1 MLSLLLTESL
11 CQYDG
16 SKARPVKGV
25 KSTTRGYDFHG
36 SSYDYYATD
45 TTGTGWEPT
54 SDGTSVS
61 VNTEDPTDANMET
74 KIVTDVE
81 IGKDMYTLTLKFKI
95 RKK

>member
-1 MLSLLLTESL
+1 MTESL
-11 CQYDG
+11 CQYDDDG
-16 SKARPVKGV
+16 SNARPGGKGV
-25 KSTTRGYDFHG
+25 KSTTRGYDYHG
-36 SSYDYYATD
+36 SDYYDYTATG